1 MDLFQPQTIADWHEW
16 LSEYH
21 ATTRE
26 VWLVYNRGEAIEGG
40 INYEETVEEALC
52 FGWIDGLIKRLDDE
66 HYARKFTPRK
76 PGSKWSML
84 NLARAKCMVDQG
96 RMTAHGMEL
105 YREGLARSTPG
116 TPTRRQEQEGFR
128 KGLEDL
134 LATEV
139 LELYRALPDSL
150 QRQYGGWVMSAKKEE
165 TRQRR
170 IEELVANLA
179 RGERLGLK

>member
-1 MDLFQPQTIADWHEW
+1 
-16 LSEYH
+16 
-21 ATTRE
+21 
-26 VWLVYNRGEAIEGG
+26 
-40 INYEETVEEALC
+40 
-52 FGWIDGLIKRLDDE
+52 
-66 HYARKFTPRK
+66 
-76 PGSKWSML
+76 
-84 NLARAKCMVDQG
+84 
-96 RMTAHGMEL
+96 
-105 YREGLARSTPG
+105 
-116 TPTRRQEQEGFR
+116 
-128 KGLEDL
+128 LEDL